1 MRAAA
6 LLAATVVVLWL
17 TAPALVSP
25 ASVAAAIRSEDSLH
39 SALLGQVAGQGILA
53 RALRWLGQADHAARD
68 LAPPE
73 PAPID
78 PLSMRLGAAV
88 EAVLQIPYV
97 QGVRALGRLAVY
109 RLAALAEW
117 LALGLPLLLAGAIDG
132 ALMRTVKTRSF
143 AHLSPVLFGIGLHG
157 AIAVVVCIVVAL
169 LLPVVLHPVVWGALI
184 AAFGVALRTAV
195 SNFHR
200 LR

>member
-1 MRAAA
+1 MKAAG
-6 LLAATVVVLWL
+6 LFAATLVVLWL

-39 SALLGQVAGQGILA
+39 TALLGEVAGQGILE
-53 RALRWLGQADHAARD
+53 RALQWLGHADHATRD
-68 LAPPE
+68 VVPPD
-73 PAPID
+73 PAPAD
-78 PLSMRLGAAV
+78 PLSIRLAAAAD
-88 EAVLQIPYV
+88 AVLQIPYV
-97 QGVRALGRLAVY
+97 QGLRAVGRLAVY

-117 LALGLPLLLAGAIDG
+117 FALGLPLLLAAVIDG

-143 AHLSPVLFGIGLHG
+143 VHLSPVLFGIGLHG
-157 AIAVVVCIVVAL
+157 TITVVVCIIFAL
-169 LLPVVLHPVVWGALI
+169 LLPIGLHPAVWGAVV
-184 AAFGVALRTAV
+184 AAFGIALRTAV

>member
-1 MRAAA
+1 MKAAG
-6 LLAATVVVLWL
+6 LFAATLVVLWL

-39 SALLGQVAGQGILA
+39 TALLGEVAGQGILE
-53 RALRWLGQADHAARD
+53 RALQWLGHADHATRD
-68 LAPPE
+68 VVPPD
-73 PAPID
+73 PAPAD
-78 PLSMRLGAAV
+78 PLSIRLAAAAD
-88 EAVLQIPYV
+88 AVLQIPYV
-97 QGVRALGRLAVY
+97 QGLRAVGRLAVY

-117 LALGLPLLLAGAIDG
+117 FALGLPLLLAAVIDG

-143 AHLSPVLFGIGLHG
+143 VHLSPVLFGIGLHG
-157 AIAVVVCIVVAL
+157 TITVVVCIVFAL
-169 LLPVVLHPVVWGALI
+169 LAPIALHPVVWAALV

>member
-6 LLAATVVVLWL
+6 LLAVTVVVLWL
-17 TAPALVSP
+17 TAPAFVSP

-39 SALLGQVAGQGILA
+39 TALLGEVAGQGILA
-53 RALRWLGQADHAARD
+53 RALQWLGHADHAARD
-68 LAPPE
+68 LAPSDRA
-73 PAPID
+73 PAD
-78 PLSMRLGAAV
+78 PVSMRLAAAAD
-88 EAVLQIPYV
+88 AVLQIPYF
-97 QGVRALGRLAVY
+97 QGIRALGRLAVY

-117 LALGLPLLLAGAIDG
+117 FALGLPLLLAAAIDG

-157 AIAVVVCIVVAL
+157 AITVVVCIVLAL
-169 LLPVVLHPVVWGALI
+169 LLPITLHPVVWGALV

-195 SNFHR
+195 LNFHR